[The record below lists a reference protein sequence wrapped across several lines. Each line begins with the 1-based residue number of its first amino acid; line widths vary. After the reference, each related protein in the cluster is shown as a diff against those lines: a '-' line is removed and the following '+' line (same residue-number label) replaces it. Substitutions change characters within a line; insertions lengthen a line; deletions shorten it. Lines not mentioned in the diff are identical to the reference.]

1 MIIPNVKVYNM
12 NSPRSGSPVANQFEI
27 ETADGTY
34 FQSYKTMIA
43 FRSND
48 RKITLDRDSWAY
60 SVTTGRYRNQFL
72 NEGIAETRKKIR
84 SGKYALADLNLNN

>member
-1 MIIPNVKVYNM
+1 M
-12 NSPRSGSPVANQFEI
+12 NSPQSKKPVTNQFEI

-34 FQSYKTMIA
+34 FQSYKTLIA

-48 RKITLDRDSWAY
+48 GKITLDIDSWAY

-72 NEGIAETRKKIR
+72 NEGIAETQQKLR
-84 SGKYALADLNLNN
+84 SGEYTLANLNLNN